1 MSMLKLLIVEL
12 YGNIEVISIL
22 IKKIKKLK
30 LKNLIE
36 NMKILDKTLI
46 NDQIINNINIKLT
59 ILKEII
65 YK

>member
-1 MSMLKLLIVEL
+1 MSRLKLLIVEL
-12 YGNIEVISIL
+12 YENIKVILIL

>member
-1 MSMLKLLIVEL
+1 
-12 YGNIEVISIL
+12 
-22 IKKIKKLK
+22 
-30 LKNLIE
+30 
-36 NMKILDKTLI
+36 MKILDETLI

>member
-1 MSMLKLLIVEL
+1 
-12 YGNIEVISIL
+12 
-22 IKKIKKLK
+22 
-30 LKNLIE
+30 
-36 NMKILDKTLI
+36 MKILDKTLI